1 MDIDH
6 ELYERLH
13 RRIDNLPILPTV
25 VARLMT
31 LDRSAEDYFDQLVRL
46 IDSEPNFAARILA
59 VSNSAASSPRTPV
72 ASIHTAVARLG
83 SSVSTEVVTALGVA
97 RVFVPQDKWEK
108 SLWRHS
114 IQVATASRALAHVA
128 NHPKVRPD
136 ECHTAGLLHDLGRF
150 VLFQE
155 APELLREIDEGDWHN
170 RETLVSLEREICGM
184 THGEI
189 AELAC
194 KHWGL
199 PPLISNV
206 AIHHHGP
213 TPDEPSSTTEGMV
226 LDIVRFADLALF
238 PSAMGDEPDVSDERL
253 AELTELLPWF
263 ITLTTESLQAV
274 IVESL
279 EEANTTA
286 AALGV

>member
-6 ELYERLH
+6 ELHQRLH

-25 VARLMT
+25 VAKLMM
-31 LDRSAEDYFDQLVRL
+31 LDRTADDYFDQLVSL

-72 ASIHTAVARLG
+72 TSIHAAVARLG
-83 SSVSTEVVTALGVA
+83 SSVSTEVVTALGIA

-114 IQVATASRALAHVA
+114 IQVATASRALAHIA
-128 NHPKVRPD
+128 HHSKVRAD

-155 APELLREIDEGDWHN
+155 APDLLREIDEGDWHD
-170 RETLVSLEREICGM
+170 RETLVRLEREICGM
-184 THGEI
+184 SHGEI

-199 PPLISNV
+199 PEMISVV
-206 AIHHHGP
+206 AMHHHDP
-213 TPDEPSSTTEGMV
+213 TPDEASSTTEGMI

-238 PSAMGDEPDVSDERL
+238 PSAMGDDPDVSDERL
-253 AELTELLPWF
+253 VELTELLPWF
-263 ITLTTESLQAV
+263 IKLSPESLQV
-274 IVESL
+274 LIVESL
-279 EEANTTA
+279 DEANTTA
-286 AALGV
+286 SALGV